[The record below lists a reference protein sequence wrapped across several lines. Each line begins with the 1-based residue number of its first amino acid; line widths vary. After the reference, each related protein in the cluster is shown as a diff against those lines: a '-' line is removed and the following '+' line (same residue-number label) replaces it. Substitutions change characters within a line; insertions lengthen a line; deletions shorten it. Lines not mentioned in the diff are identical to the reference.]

1 MAVLVFV
8 AWLIIGYTVLDPAT
22 IPHGYTPFLLAFNCF
37 ISVLVTAC
45 PCALGL
51 ATPTAVMV
59 GTGLGAKYGVL
70 LKGGRSLETS
80 KKVNAIL
87 FDKTGTLT
95 QGKPSVTQFVT
106 FGQTNAMDCLRMLG
120 AAEADSEHPLGRAI
134 LDYCSQQTGEAMFPE
149 AASDTTAVPGRGLK
163 TIVGGKH
170 VVVGN
175 RTWMSENGL
184 RVTDEAGGLMAE
196 AEDQGQTAMLMGIV
210 GDTEAVCM
218 IAVADTLRAES
229 KIVVQEL
236 IKRGIEPWMVTGDN
250 RRTAAAIA
258 SQLGITRVFA
268 EVLPSDKAAKVE
280 ELQRDGKVV
289 AMVGDGV
296 NDSPALAQADIGI
309 AIPGTDVA
317 VEAADFVLM
326 KSDVRDIVTAF
337 DISRAT
343 FRRIRFNFMWAY
355 GYNVVALPF
364 AAGILYPAGIMFPP
378 WACAAA
384 MAMSSVSVVVSSLL
398 LKRYKPQQ
406 LRVAAVAPA
415 A

>member
-1 MAVLVFV
+1 MSA

-70 LKGGRSLETS
+70 IKGGAALETS
-80 KKVNAIL
+80 KKVDAIL

-95 QGKPSVTQFVT
+95 QGKPSVTQFVS
-106 FGQTNAMDCLRMLG
+106 FGQSNAADILRMLG

-134 LDYCSQQTGEAMFPE
+134 FDYCSQQTGETVFPD

-163 TIVGGKH
+163 TIIGGKQ

-175 RTWMSENGL
+175 RMWMLENGL
-184 RVTDEAGGLMAE
+184 HLTDEAEGLMAE

-210 GDTEAVCM
+210 GDPVAVCM

-229 KIVVQEL
+229 KVVVQEL

-258 SQLGITRVFA
+258 SQLGMTRVFA
-268 EVLPSDKAAKVE
+268 EVLPNEKAAKVE

-296 NDSPALAQADIGI
+296 NDSPALAHADIGI
-309 AIPGTDVA
+309 AIGAGTDVA
-317 VEAADFVLM
+317 IEAADFVLM

-355 GYNVVALPF
+355 GYNIVAIPF
-364 AAGILYPAGIMFPP
+364 AAGIFYPAGVMFPP

-398 LKRYKPQQ
+398 LKTYKPQQ
-406 LRVAAVAPA
+406 LHVAATA
-415 A
+415 AA